1 MEIHNFWT
9 SCSSVLAQT
18 ESEKQL
24 FPPRFCP
31 ALWGDFHR
39 HAPIPHTSSKLHLYP
54 ILSPPQTTFQAH
66 WCTYEQL
73 GSAFPRR
80 KILGK
85 RSIQALETGS
95 GLGRLEIPEY
105 WISKICPKVGEAG
118 SRWPGRYQEVLRT
131 HCTVEKVCQSQRRA
145 EEEASDAHSPVQG
158 SLSPSSVRPTCSVS
172 ERLFSSSQMSSWR
185 AGS

>member
-1 MEIHNFWT
+1 MRGL
-9 SCSSVLAQT
+9 SQACSYPT
-18 ESEKQL
+18 HFIE
-24 FPPRFCP
+24 
-31 ALWGDFHR
+31 
-39 HAPIPHTSSKLHLYP
+39 APSLPYTLTTPNHFSSPLVYLR
-54 ILSPPQTTFQAH
+54 TA
-66 WCTYEQL
+66 WER
-73 GSAFPRR
+73 FPRR

-105 WISKICPKVGEAG
+105 RISKICPKVGEAG

-172 ERLFSSSQMSSWR
+172 ERLFSSSQMSS
-185 AGS
+185 